1 MSDHKCVDFPDID
14 EHLAPRAFLFADS
27 GSYLAGVAE
36 AVAAMDEIV
45 HRRELAE
52 VPPITEPEAETAPSA
67 A

>member
-45 HRRELAE
+45 HRRELE
-52 VPPITEPEAETAPSA
+52 EGPTVPKPGAETAPSA